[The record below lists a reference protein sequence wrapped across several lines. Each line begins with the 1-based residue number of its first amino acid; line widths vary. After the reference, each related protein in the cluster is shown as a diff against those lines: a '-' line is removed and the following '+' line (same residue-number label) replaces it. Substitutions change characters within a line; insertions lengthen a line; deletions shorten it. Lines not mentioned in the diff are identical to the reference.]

1 LGFLK
6 RLFTRK
12 RAGVA
17 PPDDGGHRM
26 TSLVLLSVSP
36 VALDLET
43 LRAALDAVFP
53 GQFLPPREAG
63 NLVVDGPVKGA
74 MFMVMS
80 AVPGFEGGFMVHTV
94 PGPYDDFSPFRT
106 HIRDPRVLGAVAR
119 HRAWMSVDRIVP
131 MGTEEGHYRF
141 IGRLLAH
148 LAPPDAV
155 ALVHPSRMQTLEATP
170 DVLRDLA
177 GEGPVRW
184 LEGRG

>member
-1 LGFLK
+1 
-6 RLFTRK
+6 
-12 RAGVA
+12 
-17 PPDDGGHRM
+17 M
-26 TSLVLLSVSP
+26 TSLVLLSVLP
-36 VALDLET
+36 VPLDVEAL
-43 LRAALDAVFP
+43 RGALDAVFP

-74 MFMVMS
+74 TFMVMS

-94 PGPYDDFSPFRT
+94 PGPYDDFSPFRA
-106 HIRDPRVLGAVAR
+106 HIQDPDLLERVGR
-119 HRAWMSVDRIVP
+119 HGAWMSVDRIVP
-131 MGTEEGHYRF
+131 LGTEEGHYRF

-148 LAPPDAV
+148 LAPPDVVAV
-155 ALVHPSRMQTLEATP
+155 VHPSRMQTVEATP